1 MAPLD
6 HRPSK
11 PADALT
17 ELLAGNHRFVTGT
30 RVHPHQDAEHRTML
44 AAEQQPFAVL
54 FGCSDSR
61 LAAEIIFDRGLGDL
75 FVVRTAGHIIG
86 AEVLA
91 SIEYGVTELG
101 APLVV
106 VLGHDSCGA
115 IQAAHAAMTGQRMF
129 NPALRPIIDRVTP
142 SISAAYERGISDH
155 DRIADVHVRRTI
167 DMIARHSTATAEA
180 VAAGR
185 CALVGMSYRLADGRA
200 TVITPGPDAAAA
212 TVAPV
217 VPMSAEQ
224 AAST

>member
-6 HRPSK
+6 HRPTK
-11 PADALT
+11 PADALA
-17 ELLAGNHRFVTGT
+17 ELLAGNQRFVTGT

-91 SIEYGVTELG
+91 SIEYGVTELR

-142 SISAAYERGISDH
+142 SISSAYARGITDR
-155 DRIADVHVRRTI
+155 DRIAEVHVQHTI
-167 DMIARHSTATAEA
+167 DAIARQSTAITEA

-185 CALVGMSYRLADGRA
+185 CALVGMTYRLADGRA
-200 TVITPGPDAAAA
+200 TVITSGVGAGRAPDTIAAFSSSR
-212 TVAPV
+212 PR
-217 VPMSAEQ
+217 Q
-224 AAST
+224 